1 MAYLPNPFQVE
12 GHTGSFQPP
21 PAISGM
27 NVVSGFVP
35 LGLHCLRLL
44 AR

>member
-35 LGLHCLRLL
+35 LGLHRL
-44 AR
+44 